1 MELAALVAEALLAGA
16 ESTEVLGGLWDG
28 LIVKKEVY
36 TTGLLCWE
44 ICQLCTE
51 IAVLAGSRG
60 RSGMTAASST

>member
-1 MELAALVAEALLAGA
+1 MECRSSVTESLLAGA

-28 LIVKKEVY
+28 LIVKKEVN